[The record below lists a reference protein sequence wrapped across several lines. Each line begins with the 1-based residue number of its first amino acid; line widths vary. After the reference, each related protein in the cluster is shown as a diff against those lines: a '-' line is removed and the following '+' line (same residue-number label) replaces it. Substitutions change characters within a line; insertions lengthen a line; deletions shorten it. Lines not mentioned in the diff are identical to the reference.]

1 MCGPFAPIHRR
12 RTPSNID
19 GMSIQSA
26 REDQAI
32 LDCHCRSLPQKRQ
45 RRMAGIAQERDAINR
60 PVRQLTMR
68 AERPKIWLWN
78 CSDHYLDV
86 VMPPLEIGGQL
97 LAAAHRGP
105 RFGAPVV
112 ALYDADKVQQLASSN
127 WILNDMSF
135 RPKPGLGNAIIESG
149 WQFRVR
155 DHASPGDK
163 ARELWLVGAMQSGSD
178 DRVNTI
184 RTNQRVSR
192 RSAAV
197 GKQ

>member
-1 MCGPFAPIHRR
+1 
-12 RTPSNID
+12 
-19 GMSIQSA
+19 
-26 REDQAI
+26 
-32 LDCHCRSLPQKRQ
+32 
-45 RRMAGIAQERDAINR
+45 
-60 PVRQLTMR
+60 
-68 AERPKIWLWN
+68 
-78 CSDHYLDV
+78 
-86 VMPPLEIGGQL
+86 MPPLEIDGQL

-149 WQFRVR
+149 WQFRER
-155 DHASPGDK
+155 NYASLGDE

-192 RSAAV
+192 RGATVGEQQCRCLGVLLAACHLIAEVDRIGRQV
-197 GKQ
+197 GNGFREQVEQIGTKQPSKGVTIRSGSYCIEFEGWPCLPRVPKPDLSLDRVGCNSKSTLGNT